1 MVVHD
6 HFRQLFP
13 KFGRSQILTSLDR
26 ITQPITD
33 FIRGNPLV
41 ATAAFGIGTTG
52 LIAGIAG
59 FIKRRKK
66 KRKATARRKRRKTT
80 VTKRRRVGARRK
92 VTHRS
97 PRHKGHR
104 RVTFKT
110 KTGKTVNFLVR
121 KKAHSHRRR
130 KRTRRK

>member
-1 MVVHD
+1 M
-6 HFRQLFP
+6 
-13 KFGRSQILTSLDR
+13 DR
-26 ITQPITD
+26 ITQPVAD

-41 ATAAFGIGTTG
+41 ATAAIGIGTTG

-59 FIKRRKK
+59 IFKRRKK
-66 KRKATARRKRRKTT
+66 KRKAAARRKSRKKTT
-80 VTKRRRVGARRK
+80 RTRRRVGARRK
-92 VTHRS
+92 RVSHRS
-97 PRHKGHR
+97 PRHRGHK

-121 KKAHSHRRR
+121 KKTHPHGRR